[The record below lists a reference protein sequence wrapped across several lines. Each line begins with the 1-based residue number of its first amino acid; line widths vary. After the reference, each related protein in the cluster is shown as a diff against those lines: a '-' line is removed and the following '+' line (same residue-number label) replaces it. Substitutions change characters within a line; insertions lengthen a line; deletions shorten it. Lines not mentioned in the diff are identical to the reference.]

1 MKTTFVLVSILLV
14 TSAVADRCDVSQRA
28 DCGYMGIDQ
37 AKCEAKGCC
46 WKPAAVN
53 EQSNDTPWCF
63 FAQGDNP
70 CEDIDFKGTMGM
82 GFDDSWYK
90 NMYQLFDAN
99 INIQGKGGIVA
110 APDHS
115 TPGGSYYYHWMR
127 DAALTMRT
135 YMEINDMQLSVV

>member
-1 MKTTFVLVSILLV
+1 M
-14 TSAVADRCDVSQRA
+14 VAAGFSQQCDLQDQQKV

-37 AKCEAKGCC
+37 SGCQAKGCC
-46 WKPAAVN
+46 WKPVFDYSS
-53 EQSNDTPWCF
+53 EKLQGTPWCF
-63 FAQGDNP
+63 YPSGQNP
-70 CEDIDFKGTMGM
+70 CEKIDYDGSKGP
-82 GFDDSWYK
+82 GFDDSFY
-90 NMYQLFDAN
+90 NTMYGLFDAN

-135 YMEINDMQLSVV
+135 YM